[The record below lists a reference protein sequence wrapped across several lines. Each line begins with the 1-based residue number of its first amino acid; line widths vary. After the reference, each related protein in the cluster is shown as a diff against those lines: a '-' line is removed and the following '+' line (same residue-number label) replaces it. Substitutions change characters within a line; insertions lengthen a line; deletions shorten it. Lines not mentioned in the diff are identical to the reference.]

1 MGWGTWNE
9 LQEWFSLII
18 KPLPW
23 HHTMQP
29 NQLCQHFCF
38 EWQSYRMP
46 QQNLFSLQYF
56 FFFFHLRFPNKFGHF
71 SAIFFS
77 KEQYDLAYNT
87 EKRYIVKINTW
98 TFIPFSTDYSPL
110 VCSIAHQSSL
120 EFLTSSG
127 WKRSPVPWD
136 VLRSPPLLRQNKKWS
151 SKFSCFTYNG
161 TSDLTNSKRTGKL
174 FDKMFHERAK
184 KVVSDSPEVV
194 DFNIEL
200 VMFILNLT
208 AFFWGNSNYRS
219 IVINPAKQKGLW
231 G

>member
-29 NQLCQHFCF
+29 NQLWQHFCF

-77 KEQYDLAYNT
+77 KEQYDLAYTT

-98 TFIPFSTDYSPL
+98 TLFYTFFHWLFSPCLFNST
-110 VCSIAHQSSL
+110 SIIAWISDEFRLEEVTSSMRR
-120 EFLTSSG
+120 FALTS
-127 WKRSPVPWD
+127 
-136 VLRSPPLLRQNKKWS
+136 
-151 SKFSCFTYNG
+151 
-161 TSDLTNSKRTGKL
+161 
-174 FDKMFHERAK
+174 
-184 KVVSDSPEVV
+184 
-194 DFNIEL
+194 
-200 VMFILNLT
+200 
-208 AFFWGNSNYRS
+208 
-219 IVINPAKQKGLW
+219 PAQTKQKMVFKIQLFYI
-231 G
+231 